1 MIIKHI
7 KLGIPE
13 ANCNN
18 PAKAERDSLQLII
31 LE

>member
-18 PAKAERDSLQLII
+18 PAKAERDSQLII